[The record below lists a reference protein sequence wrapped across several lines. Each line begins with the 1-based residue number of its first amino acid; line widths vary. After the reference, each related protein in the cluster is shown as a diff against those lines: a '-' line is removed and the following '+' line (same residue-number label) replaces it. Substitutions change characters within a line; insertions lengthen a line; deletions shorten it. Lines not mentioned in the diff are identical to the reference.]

1 MTRREFVKRVF
12 GMSDVWVKQ
21 DDGGALIVLNRGDV
35 QMCMISEN
43 TVNQF
48 DNFYRAWN
56 DWGSYE
62 LFQLIV
68 EYASTPLDERVD
80 EVRYQ
85 LFAKEMF
92 GDNCLNQR
100 NSCGKYYFSDD
111 RHEPPIC
118 DRNGPLRKNEFTE
131 EEIEQMPE
139 WCQALERVQVL

>member
-12 GMSDVWVKQ
+12 VMPNVWVKQ
-21 DDGGALIVLNRGDV
+21 DDGGALIILNRDDLT
-35 QMCMISEN
+35 MCMISEN

-56 DWGSYE
+56 DWGSDE
-62 LFQLIV
+62 LFKLIV
-68 EYASTPLDERVD
+68 EYASTPLDERVE

-85 LFAKEMF
+85 LFAKELL

-100 NSCGKYYFSDD
+100 KSSGKYYFSNDMHASNHVD
-111 RHEPPIC
+111 EPF
-118 DRNGPLRKNEFTE
+118 RKNEFTE